1 MRLCRFEHE
10 ARIQIGFYDDD
21 FVIPISA
28 ASDHAGITIEESSEL
43 IAYLPG
49 GTLRESVEAIQTRLF
64 Q

>member
-28 ASDHAGITIEESSEL
+28 ASDHAGITIEESSR
-43 IAYLPG
+43 IDRIPSRWDAAG
-49 GTLRESVEAIQTRLF
+49 IC
-64 Q
+64 